1 MNEITYT
8 IPIAYGFCVLV
19 SAILL
24 ISYLRIVKEKHIW
37 MKLML
42 VSVCVVNLGYLY
54 LSLST
59 TLAHALMANRISYLG
74 NVFQPVFILLT
85 VANICRIK
93 IKKPLTTALHV
104 LAGIMLICACTM
116 GVVPVFYKTV
126 DYAVVNGAV
135 KLIKTYGILHSIYT
149 VYILVFTVVV
159 ILITAYS
166 IVNKKLVF
174 YRYVIMMVLIS
185 FTNVV
190 VWMIEQFYRGNYEF
204 LSVSY
209 IFTCLLMILLYAEL
223 SENGLLDSYHTV
235 IPVSMRERIIEQEP
249 EESVA
254 QPATSVDFS
263 DGETL
268 SQVCHYYSDNKI
280 LTKRETEILVLVLQ
294 GYKRKEI
301 AEKLFITENT
311 VKTHLSKIY
320 GKLEVSNRDEL
331 SKRISKEA
339 VCINKTNND

>member
-24 ISYLRIVKEKHIW
+24 ICYLKIVKEQHIW

-42 VSVCVVNLGYLY
+42 ASVCVVNLGYLY
-54 LSLST
+54 LSLSP
-59 TLAHALMANRISYLG
+59 TLTHALMANRVAYFG
-74 NVFQPVFILLT
+74 NVFQPVFMLLT

-93 IKKPLTTALHV
+93 IRKSLAIALHV
-104 LAGIMLICACTM
+104 LAGVMLICACTM
-116 GVVPVFYKTV
+116 GVFPVFYKTV
-126 DYAVVNGAV
+126 DYAVVNGVV
-135 KLIKTYGILHSIYT
+135 KLIKTYGILHLIYA
-149 VYILVFTVVV
+149 VYILVFTVVI

-166 IVNKKLVF
+166 IVNRKLVF

-185 FTNVV
+185 STNVI
-190 VWMIEQFYRGNYEF
+190 VWIIERFYRGNYEF
-204 LSVSY
+204 LSISY
-209 IFTCLLMILLYAEL
+209 IFTCILMILLYAEL

-235 IPVSMRERIIEQEP
+235 IPMEDQHRITEKETVEP
-249 EESVA
+249 LAKNTTTVEC
-254 QPATSVDFS
+254 TDI
-263 DGETL
+263 ETL
-268 SQVCHYYSDNKI
+268 SQICRYYSDNKI

-294 GYKRKEI
+294 GYKRKEVS
-301 AEKLFITENT
+301 EKLFITENT

-331 SKRISKEA
+331 SKRVSEE
-339 VCINKTNND
+339 TQ